1 VVITVAV
8 GGAGVELGESTGE
21 KSTSRIKSRLKNHPP
36 AGVTSMSER
45 VGEGSAVGV
54 DGGGWSEVDPSGMDG
69 EIPALE
75 VDLLVVAATQQAAVL
90 VTGVEPPRFLEPV
103 VDRLFA

>member
-1 VVITVAV
+1 
-8 GGAGVELGESTGE
+8 
-21 KSTSRIKSRLKNHPP
+21 
-36 AGVTSMSER
+36 
-45 VGEGSAVGV
+45 
-54 DGGGWSEVDPSGMDG
+54 MDG